1 MNPAPSPPDLLKQL
15 KVITFFVTTRC
26 NAKCETC
33 FYYQSLND
41 ARLAELTVE
50 EIVRLSKTMPPFP
63 HLLLSGGE
71 PVMRKDL
78 LDIIAVFA
86 RNNGISTVD
95 IPTNGLLPCRIVE
108 VAEGVFEAHPDM
120 LLTIGVSVD
129 GLEETHD
136 RLRGVPGNFRKV
148 METLEALGQL
158 RARRTA
164 AAARGKHP
172 DPKFQLVTLTTVN
185 NRNLDEVEALAKEFS
200 ERFDLDC
207 MMFEALRPI
216 TRDPALRPPTPE
228 QHERIVQ
235 MALELNHRLYSRRLA
250 GERARRMS
258 YLRGVYRLQSRVL
271 GGGKL
276 PATCQGGIRLGVIE
290 PDGRVRLCE
299 FLDPVGALRDH
310 DLHWPTVWLG
320 PKAFQQREWIDAT
333 RCTCTHCV
341 NLGHTLDSAACTRR
355 TRQADEAAFSLD
367 G

>member
-1 MNPAPSPPDLLKQL
+1 MNPDSSSPDLLKQL
-15 KVITFFVTTRC
+15 KVVTFFVTTRC

-33 FYYQSLND
+33 FYFQSLND
-41 ARLAELTVE
+41 ARLTELTLE
-50 EIVRLSKTMPPFP
+50 EITRLSRTMPHFP

-78 LDIIAVFA
+78 LDLIAVFA

-95 IPTNGLLPCRIVE
+95 IPTNGLLTQRIAE
-108 VAEGVFEAHPDM
+108 VAEAVLEAFPHI
-120 LLTIGVSVD
+120 LLTLGVSVD

-148 METLEALGQL
+148 METLAALGAL
-158 RARRTA
+158 RARRSA
-164 AAARGKHP
+164 AAAEGKCPHP
-172 DPKFQLVTLTTVN
+172 QLQLVTLTTIN
-185 NRNLDEVEALAKEFS
+185 NRNIEEVEALARQFAD
-200 ERFDLDC
+200 RFDLDC

-216 TRDPALRPPTPE
+216 TRDPDLRPPTPE
-228 QHERIVQ
+228 QHQRVIR
-235 MALELNHRLYSRRLA
+235 MALELNHRLYLRHFA
-250 GERARRMS
+250 AERARRMS
-258 YLRGVYRLQSRVL
+258 YLRGVYRLQTHVL

-299 FLDPVGALRDH
+299 FLEPIGALRDH
-310 DLHWPTVWLG
+310 DLQWPAVWLG
-320 PKAFQQREWIDAT
+320 PKAAEQREWIRAT

-341 NLGHTLDSAACTRR
+341 NLGHTLDSAACTRLI
-355 TRQADEAAFSLD
+355 RQADEAAFLLD